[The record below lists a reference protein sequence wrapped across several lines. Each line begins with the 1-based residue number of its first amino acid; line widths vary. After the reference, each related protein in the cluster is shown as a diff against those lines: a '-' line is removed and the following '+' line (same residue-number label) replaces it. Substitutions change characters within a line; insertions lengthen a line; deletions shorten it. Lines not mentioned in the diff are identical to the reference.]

1 MTCQIWKGA
10 RIKVLT
16 GTLLV
21 VVTVAAS
28 QHTQAVSAMK
38 AKAARY
44 TVQGNRGLDVRS
56 EALARQ
62 AIEEMR
68 RQFQLGLP
76 DRTLMSTPVSR
87 NRLKTT
93 GK

>member
-1 MTCQIWKGA
+1 MTGQVWRGA

-21 VVTVAAS
+21 VVTVAPS
-28 QHTQAVSAMK
+28 QHIQAVSAIK

-44 TVQGNRGLDVRS
+44 TAKGNRGLDVRS

-62 AIEEMR
+62 AIEEMT
-68 RQFQLGLP
+68 RQIQIGLP
-76 DRTLMSTPVSR
+76 DRTPMSRLVSR
-87 NRLKTT
+87 KRFKTT

>member
-1 MTCQIWKGA
+1 MTGA
-10 RIKVLT
+10 RTKVVA

-21 VVTVAAS
+21 VVTAAAS
-28 QHTQAVSAMK
+28 QHRQAVSAMK

-44 TVQGNRGLDVRS
+44 TAQGNRGLDVRS

-62 AIEEMR
+62 AIEEIR
-68 RQFQLGLP
+68 RQIQFRLP
-76 DRTLMSTPVSR
+76 DRTRTSRPVSR